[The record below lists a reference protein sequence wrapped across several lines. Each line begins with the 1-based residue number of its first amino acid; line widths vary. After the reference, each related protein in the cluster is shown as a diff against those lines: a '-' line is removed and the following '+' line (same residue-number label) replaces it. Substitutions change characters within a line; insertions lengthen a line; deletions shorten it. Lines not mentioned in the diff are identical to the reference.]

1 MNLFD
6 GRPAGHIDFSSCL
19 TLYLLTFNGNTMK
32 KNLLF
37 FILMASIVMAASCS
51 KTTEEDRFEILTGQI
66 WQTDSLLVDGQDA
79 SQPGQILHKFKGEAR
94 FNRDATGT
102 FGQYSGTWRFTN
114 NRTALEI
121 KTDSLPIPLLANI
134 AELTRQSLK
143 ITTAYPSSTNP
154 NVDMK
159 IRMTFKAR

>member
-1 MNLFD
+1 
-6 GRPAGHIDFSSCL
+6 
-19 TLYLLTFNGNTMK
+19 MK
-32 KNLLF
+32 QNLLF
-37 FILMASIVMAASCS
+37 IALIVSMALAASCS
-51 KTTEEDRFEILTGQI
+51 KETQEDRFEILTGRL

-102 FGQYSGTWRFTN
+102 FGQYTGTWRFTN

-134 AELTRQSLK
+134 WELSTSSLK
-143 ITTAYPSSTNP
+143 ITTAYPSATNP

-159 IRMTFKAR
+159 IRMTFKAK

>member
-1 MNLFD
+1 M
-6 GRPAGHIDFSSCL
+6 RR
-19 TLYLLTFNGNTMK
+19 
-32 KNLLF
+32 NLLF
-37 FILMASIVMAASCS
+37 FAILALITLAASCN
-51 KTTEEDRFEILTGQI
+51 KNDDEDRFEIITGQS

-114 NRTALEI
+114 NRTAVEI

-134 AELTRQSLK
+134 AQLNRQSLK
-143 ITTAYPSSTNP
+143 ITTAYPSPNDP

-159 IRMTFKAR
+159 IRMTFKSK

>member
-1 MNLFD
+1 
-6 GRPAGHIDFSSCL
+6 
-19 TLYLLTFNGNTMK
+19 MK
-32 KNLLF
+32 RNLLF
-37 FILMASIVMAASCS
+37 FAIVALLALAASCS
-51 KTTEEDRFEILTGQI
+51 KSGDDDRFEIITGQS

-134 AELTRQSLK
+134 VELTKQSLK
-143 ITTAYPSSTNP
+143 ITTAYPHPEVP
-154 NVDMK
+154 NTDMK

>member
-1 MNLFD
+1 VLTGN
-6 GRPAGHIDFSSCL
+6 IDFSRCL
-19 TLYLLTFNGNTMK
+19 TLYLLSFKNIDMK

-37 FILMASIVMAASCS
+37 FLLIVIIAMAASCS
-51 KTTEEDRFEILTGQI
+51 KTKDEDRFEILTGQA

-79 SQPGQILHKFKGEAR
+79 SQPGQILYKFKGEAR

-102 FGQYSGTWRFTN
+102 FGQYTGTWRFTN

-143 ITTAYPSSTNP
+143 ITTAYPSSENP

-159 IRMTFKAR
+159 IRMTFKAK

>member
-1 MNLFD
+1 
-6 GRPAGHIDFSSCL
+6 
-19 TLYLLTFNGNTMK
+19 MK
-32 KNLLF
+32 NNLLF
-37 FILMASIVMAASCS
+37 LALIAIIAMAASCS
-51 KTTEEDRFEILTGQI
+51 KTTDEDRFEIITGQA

-79 SQPGQILHKFKGEAR
+79 SQPGQILYKFKGEAR

-102 FGQYSGTWRFTN
+102 FGQYTGTWRFTN

-143 ITTAYPSSTNP
+143 ITTAYPSSENP

-159 IRMTFKAR
+159 IRMTFKAK

>member
-1 MNLFD
+1 M
-6 GRPAGHIDFSSCL
+6 AIV
-19 TLYLLTFNGNTMK
+19 TM
-32 KNLLF
+32 LAL
-37 FILMASIVMAASCS
+37 AASCD
-51 KTTEEDRFEILTGQI
+51 KNNDDDRFEMITGQI

-79 SQPGQILHKFKGEAR
+79 SQPGQILHNFKGEAR

-102 FGQYSGTWRFTN
+102 FGQYTGTWRFTN

-134 AELTRQSLK
+134 VQLNPQSLK
-143 ITTAYPSSTNP
+143 ITTAFPSPTDP

-159 IRMTFKAR
+159 IRMTFKPK

>member
-1 MNLFD
+1 
-6 GRPAGHIDFSSCL
+6 
-19 TLYLLTFNGNTMK
+19 MK
-32 KNLLF
+32 RNLLF
-37 FILMASIVMAASCS
+37 FAILALITLAASCNKS
-51 KTTEEDRFEILTGQI
+51 TDEDRFELITSQN

-114 NRTALEI
+114 NRTAIEI

-143 ITTAYPSSTNP
+143 ITTAYPSP
-154 NVDMK
+154 NDPNLDMK
-159 IRMTFKAR
+159 IRMTFKSK